1 MQHREAPAPRYPA
14 NVKVSLVGVPGYF
27 AGEATNISSTGMF
40 VRTDTSVPVGA
51 VLSLSLDLP
60 HEDRPVPV
68 HARVIH
74 VRTPAQALSRSPKLK
89 LDPGVGMQFVGG
101 EPGFQSH
108 IDRYIESIPRESG
121 LPAVRLLSIARE
133 LLERHGWTQLLE
145 RDPGGSYCLTG
156 ALLEAAGEDD
166 ALYRRALRSVG
177 ERLGVPACPMGGYG
191 CHCAVV
197 SWNDREGRRSEEVLA
212 KLDEVIRAELL
223 AAG

>member
-1 MQHREAPAPRYPA
+1 MQHRPAPAPRYPA

-27 AGEATNISSTGMF
+27 AGEATNISSSGMF
-40 VRTDTSVPVGA
+40 VRTDTTVPVGS

-74 VRTPAQALSRSPKLK
+74 VRTPAQALVREAKLE
-89 LDPGVGMQFVGG
+89 PGVGMQFVGG
-101 EPGFQSH
+101 ETGFQSH
-108 IDRYIESIPRESG
+108 IDRFIESIPRESNV
-121 LPAVRLLSIARE
+121 PAVRLLSIARE
-133 LLERHGWTQLLE
+133 LLSRHGWTQLLE

-156 ALLEAAGEDD
+156 ALLEAARDDD

-197 SWNDREGRRSEEVLA
+197 NWNDQEGRRSEEVLA

-223 AAG
+223 ASG